1 MPIEFVKNLS
11 KQNLLGNN
19 IFFGIDRFTQVKL
32 TKTSYIETLFIYTG
46 FQFIL
51 DFSLLRVQF
60 IQCSVYSGFQFIQD
74 SGLFRIPVYSGYSLF
89 RIPVYSGF
97 SLFNVQFIQDS
108 SLFRISVYSGFSLFR
123 VQFIQGSV

>member
-1 MPIEFVKNLS
+1 LPIEFVKNLS
-11 KQNLLGNN
+11 KQNLLENS
-19 IFFGIDRFTQVKL
+19 IFFGIDRFIQVKL

-74 SGLFRIPVYSGYSLF
+74 SGLFRIPVYSG
-89 RIPVYSGF
+89 F
-97 SLFNVQFIQDS
+97 SLFSVQFIQDS